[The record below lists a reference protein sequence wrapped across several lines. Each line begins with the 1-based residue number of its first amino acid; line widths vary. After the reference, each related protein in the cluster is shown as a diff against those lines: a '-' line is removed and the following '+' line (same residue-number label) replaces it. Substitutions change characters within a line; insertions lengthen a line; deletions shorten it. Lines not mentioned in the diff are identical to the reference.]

1 MMGKPTERMIRFA
14 HKIGWGLGM
23 EAVPPEVETDFDS
36 CSKFIAENKGEFY
49 RRNYEHDKWLRD
61 MESNHRTSKY
71 VSEYNMPYAEG
82 VAASDYG
89 IFPWGNS

>member
-1 MMGKPTERMIRFA
+1 MSKPTEKMTRFA
-14 HKIGWGLGM
+14 QKIAWGLGM
-23 EAVPPEVETDFDS
+23 DDPPAEAMQDFDS
-36 CSKFIAENKGEFY
+36 CMAFIKEYKGRFY
-49 RRNYEHDKWLRD
+49 QRQHDHDKWLRD
-61 MESNHRTSKY
+61 MEASHRTTKY